1 MKFYNAKLLTITCE
15 ILAQKNVI
23 DILEK
28 HHISGYT
35 FYEVGGSGAKGIRGQ
50 GFQSEKN
57 IKIEVILQEEKLP
70 DILEEIARTLFSDY
84 AIITYVSDVGVIRM
98 EKFS

>member
-1 MKFYNAKLLTITCE
+1 MKLYNMKLLTITCE
-15 ILAQKNVI
+15 ILAQTNVI
-23 DILEK
+23 DILHK

-35 FYEVGGSGAKGIRGQ
+35 FYEVSGNGSKGIRGQ

-57 IKIEVILQEEKLP
+57 IKIEVILQEEKLS
-70 DILEEIARTLFSDY
+70 DVLEEIARTLFSDY
-84 AIITYVSDVGVIRM
+84 TIITYVSDVGVVRI

>member
-1 MKFYNAKLLTITCE
+1 MKLYNVKLLTITCE
-15 ILAQKNVI
+15 ILAQTNVI
-23 DILEK
+23 NILHK

-35 FYEVGGSGAKGIRGQ
+35 FYEVSGNGSKGIRGQ

-57 IKIEVILQEEKLP
+57 IKIEVILQEEKLS
-70 DILEEIARTLFSDY
+70 DVLEEIARTLFSDY
-84 AIITYVSDVGVIRM
+84 TIITYVSDVGVVRI

>member
-1 MKFYNAKLLTITCE
+1 MKLYNVKLLTITCE
-15 ILAQKNVI
+15 ILAQTNVI
-23 DILEK
+23 DILHK

-35 FYEVGGSGAKGIRGQ
+35 FYEVSGNGSKGIRGQ

-57 IKIEVILQEEKLP
+57 IKIEVILQEEKLS
-70 DILEEIARTLFSDY
+70 DVLEEIARTLFSDY
-84 AIITYVSDVGVIRM
+84 TIITYVSDVGVVRI

>member
-1 MKFYNAKLLTITCE
+1 MKLYNVKLLTITCE

-23 DILEK
+23 DILHK

-35 FYEVGGSGAKGIRGQ
+35 FYEVSGNGSKGIRGQ

-57 IKIEVILQEEKLP
+57 IKIEVILQEEKLS
-70 DILEEIARTLFSDY
+70 DVLEEIARTLFSDY
-84 AIITYVSDVGVIRM
+84 TIIAYVSDVCVVRI

>member
-1 MKFYNAKLLTITCE
+1 LKFYHVKLLTITCE

-23 DILEK
+23 DILGK

-35 FYEVGGSGAKGIRGQ
+35 FYEVSGSGAKGIRGQ

-57 IKIEVILQEEKLP
+57 IKIEVILQEEKLF
-70 DILEEIARTLFSDY
+70 DVLEEIARTLFSDY